1 MSLLFYN
8 FCYRFYT
15 TCGGTHL
22 KKTALATAGFD
33 VFTTVLLK
41 AQFFVDSENSGK
53 TTLQNLG
60 KYLSVDEAKHPRR
73 HGYTTAHSMSPEHS
87 V

>member
-1 MSLLFYN
+1 L
-8 FCYRFYT
+8 YT

-22 KKTALATAGFD
+22 KKTALADAGFD

-41 AQFFVDSENSGK
+41 TQFFVNSEDRGK
-53 TTLQNLG
+53 TSLQNPG
-60 KYLSVDEAKHPRR
+60 KYLSVDAAKHPRR
-73 HGYTTAHSMSPEHS
+73 HGYTTAHIMSPEHS